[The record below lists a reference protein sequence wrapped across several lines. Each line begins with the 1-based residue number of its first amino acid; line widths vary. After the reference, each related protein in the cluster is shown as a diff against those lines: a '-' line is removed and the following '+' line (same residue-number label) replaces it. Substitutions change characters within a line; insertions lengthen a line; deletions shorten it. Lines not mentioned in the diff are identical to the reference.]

1 MGSNSCG
8 QLGINDPYSQQKY
21 SPVLIESMLDKN
33 PFQVKCGDFHS
44 LVVCDNG
51 ETYAWGSNKYGQCGS
66 GNNGTGNQSIL
77 FSPKL
82 VSFDSYFNP

>member
-21 SPVLIESMLDKN
+21 SPVLIESLLDKN

-51 ETYAWGSNKYGQCGS
+51 
-66 GNNGTGNQSIL
+66 
-77 FSPKL
+77 
-82 VSFDSYFNP
+82 